1 MSQRERPI
9 LFSAPLVRA
18 ILAGTKTVTR
28 RPVRRENEPDP
39 GKVWDECLCREIDP
53 SDTPCVV
60 CDARFGACPFGA
72 PGDRLWGRETL
83 RRVDSGKRTERWVY
97 GADDADVTLPHGD
110 PRVGAMLSWAHHK
123 ESDTCV
129 SIHMPR
135 WASRILLE
143 VTDVRAE
150 RLQDITEDDAQAE
163 GIEPTNGHP
172 ERGAVFGCGPSHREG
187 FAQKW
192 IDIYGRESWDASP
205 WVWRI
210 AFKRIEVR

>member
-1 MSQRERPI
+1 MRELPI
-9 LFSAPLVRA
+9 LFSGALVRA

-39 GKVWDECLCREIDP
+39 GKAWDECLCREIDP
-53 SDTPCVV
+53 SDRPCIV

-72 PGDRLWGRETL
+72 AGDRLWARETFHADKGHAPDDYPSIHYAADL
-83 RRVDSGKRTERWVY
+83 EERQHDGRSISPPNERRST
-97 GADDADVTLPHGD
+97 
-110 PRVGAMLSWAHHK
+110 HK
-123 ESDTCV
+123 GPWTP

-135 WASRILLE
+135 WASRITLD
-143 VTDVRAE
+143 VTGVSVE
-150 RLQDITEDDAQAE
+150 RLQDITEEDAKAE
-163 GIEPTNGHP
+163 GVEPTNGHP
-172 ERGAVFGCGPSHREG
+172 ERGAVFGCGPSCREG